1 MLTAL
6 GHHRPG
12 RGPRVGAS
20 ALFRRALYPTPEGI
34 SEWGGEGIMQ
44 FIIAIVV
51 IIVLVVIILQFI

>member
-1 MLTAL
+1 M
-6 GHHRPG
+6 
-12 RGPRVGAS
+12 
-20 ALFRRALYPTPEGI
+20 YPTPEGI